1 MSQKR
6 RDNRNRVLNT
16 GESQRSNG
24 LYVFKYLDRDK
35 KPKFIYSWRLVETD
49 RLPAG
54 KRPCRPLRRANFCAE
69 CCPSSLPPGTS
80 PRSSSAVK
88 H

>member
-54 KRPCRPLRRANFCAE
+54 QEAVQAAARKGE
-69 CCPSSLPPGTS
+69 GG
-80 PRSSSAVK
+80 SA
-88 H
+88 

>member
-54 KRPCRPLRRANFCAE
+54 KSRAGRCAKGRRRFGVTLRT
-69 CCPSSLPPGTS
+69 G
-80 PRSSSAVK
+80 
-88 H
+88 

>member
-35 KPKFIYSWRLVETD
+35 KPKFVYSWRLVETD

-54 KRPCRPLRRANFCAE
+54 KRPCKRCARGRRRFGATLRT
-69 CCPSSLPPGTS
+69 G
-80 PRSSSAVK
+80 
-88 H
+88 